1 MVEMKVGLAHLR
13 IHLSLILT
21 KKGQVTRQ
29 HDVHDHAQAPA
40 VTLLAIVALKHLRRK
55 IVRRT
60 DHSGEFGT
68 PPIL

>member
-1 MVEMKVGLAHLR
+1 MLKMKVGLSHLR

-21 KKGQVTRQ
+21 KEGQVTRQ

-55 IVRRT
+55 IVWRA
-60 DHSGEFGT
+60 DHCGEFGT
-68 PPIL
+68 LPIL